1 MFDLFRSRAKAVRIL
16 LGVMLG
22 MVALSMLVYLIPGA
36 GTTTA
41 ADQNDQVVA
50 EIGKDVLTLH
60 DVELGIQ
67 SQLRTQQIPPDLV
80 QVIIP
85 QQVDQ
90 MVEERAIA
98 YEAKRLGFDVSD
110 RDLANAIRS
119 TQFGTL
125 TPQQYRDAI
134 EQQMG
139 ETVGEFENN
148 MRSGLALNALESI
161 AIEGAVVSPTEVE
174 AEYRRRNE
182 KVKLEYLGF
191 DPAKLASEI
200 KPTPEQLKAY
210 YDRNKNFFTQPETRD
225 VQLIVADQAQVGQ
238 SIQVSDAQ
246 VESYYNSHKDQYRTP
261 ERVQARHILIKTTG
275 KTPAEITQLKA
286 KADDL
291 LKQIK
296 GGADFAKLAQTNS
309 EDPGSAAKGGDLGWI
324 VRGQMVKN
332 FEDTVFSLKPKEI
345 SDVITTEY
353 GFHII
358 QVMEREPA
366 RLRTL
371 VEVKPEIVGNLRNQQ
386 VFDLMQNL
394 ADQAHAELVKAP
406 QNARQIADKF
416 KLQFVPVDKFKQG
429 DTVATLGT
437 DPQAP
442 AVIMSLKKGEV
453 STVMQAGNKLVV
465 AEVTDIHPSHPAE
478 YGEVEAQVRGQY
490 SQQQGMQLVA
500 DKAKKAA
507 DLLKTNGG
515 DLKAAAK
522 TLGVEVKSTDFFA
535 RNGAAEGIGAASYLG
550 DAFDKPVGSIIG
562 PINSGTQT
570 LVAKVAQRQEPDMS
584 KLAQERDAL
593 VLALKGKKTAER
605 QVMLRD
611 SILSTLIQQGK
622 VKMHRDVIN
631 RLISRYRS

>member
-16 LGVMLG
+16 LGAMLG
-22 MVALSMLVYLIPGA
+22 MVALSMLLYLIPGA

-67 SQLRTQQIPPDLV
+67 SQLRSQQIPPDLV

-98 YEAKRLGFDVSD
+98 YQAKRLGFDISD
-110 RDLANAIRS
+110 QDLATAIRS

-125 TPQQYRDAI
+125 NAQQYKDAI
-134 EQQMG
+134 EQMG
-139 ETVGEFENN
+139 ESVGQFENN
-148 MRSGLALNALESI
+148 MRSGLALLALESL
-161 AIEGAVVSPTEVE
+161 AIEGGVVSPVEVE
-174 AEYRRRNE
+174 AEYKRRND
-182 KVKLEYLGF
+182 KIKLEYLGF
-191 DPAKLASEI
+191 DPTVLAGTI

-210 YDRNKNFFTQPETRD
+210 YDKNKNFFTQPETRD
-225 VQLIVADQAQVGQ
+225 VQLIVADQAQIGQ
-238 SIQVSDAQ
+238 AIQISDSQ

-275 KTPAEITQLKA
+275 KTQAEVPQLKA
-286 KADDL
+286 KAEDL

-296 GGADFAKLAQTNS
+296 GGADFAALAQKNS

-332 FEDTVFSLKPKEI
+332 FEDSVFSLKPKDV

-358 QVMEREPA
+358 QVMAKEPA

-371 VEVKPEIVGNLRNQQ
+371 EEVKPEIVGNLRNQQ
-386 VFDLMQNL
+386 VFDLMQNV

-406 QNARQIADKF
+406 QNARQIADKL
-416 KLQFVPVDKFKQG
+416 KLQFVQVDKFKQG
-429 DTVATLGT
+429 DTVPTLGV
-437 DPQAP
+437 DPQA
-442 AVIMSLKKGEV
+442 AAALMTLKKGEISQV
-453 STVMQAGNKLVV
+453 IQAGNKLVV
-465 AEVTDIHPSHPAE
+465 AEVTDLHAAHPAE
-478 YGEVEAQVRGQY
+478 FGEAELQVRTQY
-490 SQQQGMQLVA
+490 AQQQGMQLA
-500 DKAKKAA
+500 TEKAKNAA

-522 TLGVEVKSTDFFA
+522 ALGMEAKTTDFFA
-535 RNGAAEGIGAASYLG
+535 RNGAAEGIGAASYLADG
-550 DAFDKPVGSIIG
+550 FDKPVGTIIG
-562 PINSGTQT
+562 PINAGSQT
-570 LVAKVAQRQEPDMS
+570 VVAKIADRQQADMT
-584 KLAQERDAL
+584 KFAQERDAL
-593 VLALKGKKTAER
+593 VLSLKGKRASER
-605 QVMLRD
+605 QIMLRD

-631 RLISRYRS
+631 RLIARYRS

>member
-16 LGVMLG
+16 LGAMLG
-22 MVALSMLVYLIPGA
+22 MVALSMLLYLIPGA

-67 SQLRTQQIPPDLV
+67 SQLRSQQIPPDLV

-98 YEAKRLGFDVSD
+98 YQAKRLGFDISD
-110 RDLANAIRS
+110 QDLATAIRS

-125 TPQQYRDAI
+125 NAQQYKDAI
-134 EQQMG
+134 EQMG
-139 ETVGEFENN
+139 ESVGQFENN
-148 MRSGLALNALESI
+148 MRSGLALLALESL
-161 AIEGAVVSPTEVE
+161 AIEGGVVSPVEVE
-174 AEYRRRNE
+174 AEYKRRND
-182 KVKLEYLGF
+182 KIKLEYLGF
-191 DPAKLASEI
+191 DPTVLAGTV

-210 YDRNKNFFTQPETRD
+210 YDKNKNFFTQPETRD
-225 VQLIVADQAQVGQ
+225 VQLIVADQAQIGQ
-238 SIQVSDAQ
+238 AIQISDSQ

-275 KTPAEITQLKA
+275 KTQAEVPQLKA
-286 KADDL
+286 KAEDL

-296 GGADFAKLAQTNS
+296 GGADFAALAQKNS

-332 FEDTVFSLKPKEI
+332 FEDSVFSLKPKDV

-358 QVMEREPA
+358 QVMAKEPA

-371 VEVKPEIVGNLRNQQ
+371 EEVKPEIVGNLRNQQ
-386 VFDLMQNL
+386 VFDLMQNV

-406 QNARQIADKF
+406 QNARQIADKL
-416 KLQFVPVDKFKQG
+416 KLQFVQVDKFKQG
-429 DTVATLGT
+429 DTVPTLGV
-437 DPQAP
+437 DPQA
-442 AVIMSLKKGEV
+442 AAALMTLKKGEISQV
-453 STVMQAGNKLVV
+453 IQAGNKLVV
-465 AEVTDIHPSHPAE
+465 AEVTDLHAAHPAE
-478 YGEVEAQVRGQY
+478 FGEAELQVRTQY
-490 SQQQGMQLVA
+490 AQQQGMQLA
-500 DKAKKAA
+500 TEKAKKAA

-522 TLGVEVKSTDFFA
+522 ALGMEAKTTDFFA
-535 RNGAAEGIGAASYLG
+535 RNGAAEGIGAASYLADG
-550 DAFDKPVGSIIG
+550 FDKPVGTIIG
-562 PINSGTQT
+562 PINAGSQT
-570 LVAKVAQRQEPDMS
+570 VVAKIADRQQADMT
-584 KLAQERDAL
+584 KFAQERDAL
-593 VLALKGKKTAER
+593 VLSLKGKRASER
-605 QVMLRD
+605 QIMLRD

-631 RLISRYRS
+631 RLIARYRS

>member
-41 ADQNDQVVA
+41 ADQSDQVVA

-67 SQLRTQQIPPDLV
+67 NQLRTQQIPPDLV

-90 MVEERAIA
+90 LVEERALA

-110 RDLANAIRS
+110 QDLANTIRS

-125 TPQQYRDAI
+125 NPQQYRDAV
-134 EQQMG
+134 EQMG
-139 ETVGEFENN
+139 ETVGEFETNL
-148 MRSGLALNALESI
+148 RSGLAGNSLEAL
-161 AIEGAVVSPTEVE
+161 AIEGAVVSPAEVE

-182 KVKLEYLGF
+182 KAKLEYLGF
-191 DPAKLASEI
+191 DPVKTGAEV

-225 VQLIVADQAQVGQ
+225 VQLVVADQAQVGQ
-238 SIQVSDAQ
+238 SIQISDAQ

-286 KADDL
+286 KAEDL

-296 GGADFAKLAQTNS
+296 GGADFAKLAATNS

-332 FEDTVFSLKPKEI
+332 FEDSVFSLKPKEI

-371 VEVKPEIVGNLRNQQ
+371 EEVKPEIVGNLRNQQ

-416 KLQFVPVDKFKQG
+416 KLQFVSLDKYKQG

-442 AVIMSLKKGEV
+442 ATIMSLKKGEV
-453 STVMQAGNKLVV
+453 SQVVQAGNKLVI

-478 YGEVEAQVRGQY
+478 YGEVELQVRVQY
-490 SQQQGMQLVA
+490 TQQQGVQLVA
-500 DKAKKAA
+500 DRAKKAA

-522 TLGVEVKSTDFFA
+522 TLGMEVKSTDLFG
-535 RNGAAEGIGAASYLG
+535 RSGVAEGIGAASYFG

-562 PINSGTQT
+562 PINAGTQT
-570 LVAKVAQRQEPDMS
+570 VVAKIVERQEPDMS
-584 KLAQERDAL
+584 KLPQERDAI

-631 RLISRYRS
+631 RLIARYRS